1 MRCGNPKY
9 DLYHRFIA
17 AYAPFGFRGV
27 DRSCALMQELEHF
40 TERNDQYFFVGDLF
54 QGRILLASERSIEMI
69 GVDPAKLTPYD
80 NLQAVHPA
88 EVHRNTNG
96 WAKLL
101 HMANELLD
109 AKGGA
114 SLLSVNMKMRTPKG
128 KYREVL
134 FQSYVFYSRLPYETV
149 YVLVVLTDLQ
159 WFKERTIGFHH
170 YVGSDLANFRFPDRE
185 LLMTGHHFSPREF
198 EILDHIEKGLNSVE
212 IADKLFISVNTVDTH
227 RKNILAK
234 TEKAHIS
241 DLIYELKDDGLL

>member
-1 MRCGNPKY
+1 MRYGSQKY
-9 DLYHRFIA
+9 DLYYRFIDT
-17 AYAPFGFRGV
+17 YAPFGFRGV
-27 DRSCALMQELEHF
+27 DRSCALLQELEHL

-54 QGRILLASERSIEMI
+54 QGRVLFTSQRSVEMI

-80 NLQAVHPA
+80 QIQAVHPA

-101 HMANELLD
+101 HMANQLLD
-109 AKGGA
+109 AKAGA
-114 SLLSVNMKMRTPKG
+114 SLLSVNMKVRTPKG

-134 FQSYVFYSRLPYETV
+134 FQCYAFYSRLPYETV
-149 YVLVVLTDLQ
+149 YVLVVLTDIA
-159 WFKERTIGFHH
+159 WFKERSHGFHH
-170 YVGSDLANFRFPDRE
+170 YVGTDLANFRFPDRE
-185 LLMTGHHFSPREF
+185 LLMIGHHFSPREF
-198 EILDHIEKGLNSVE
+198 EILELVEKGLNSAE

-234 TEKAHIS
+234 TEKTHIS